1 MSADETTGEIE
12 TMQVAADLIRQ
23 IAEDCRNNR
32 LSLAEQAM
40 SISSLKSSAEK
51 TATAS
56 IEMAT
61 IAKERME
68 MERESRQAAMQAAQA
83 QAESDR
89 EARQMLVKWF
99 NANWRYLL
107 IVGILIFYP
116 NIISQMQ
123 YLGLL
128 PAFGPPQ
135 VAVAQPVP
143 APQPAP
149 TMPPVPPTSEQP

>member
-1 MSADETTGEIE
+1 MSADDVTGEVE
-12 TMQVAADLIRQ
+12 TVQVAADTIRQ
-23 IAEDCRNNR
+23 IADDTRSNR
-32 LSLAEQAM
+32 VALAE
-40 SISSLKSSAEK
+40 LKMTTEALKESASK

-61 IAKERME
+61 IAKERMA
-68 MERESRQAAMQAAQA
+68 MERESRQAALR
-83 QAESDR
+83 QAEEAAKSDR
-89 EARQMLVKWF
+89 EARQMVAKWF

-128 PAFGPPQ
+128 PAFGAQ
-135 VAVAQPVP
+135 QGMVAAQPL
-143 APQPAP
+143 PQPAP
-149 TMPPVPPTSEQP
+149 TLPPAPPTSEP